1 MDVFDLHEYLSL
13 LIPVIIVIHKTFHFA
28 YSVEFSW
35 SDYSLDAC

>member
-13 LIPVIIVIHKTFHFA
+13 LIHVIIIIYKTFHFA
-28 YSVEFSW
+28 CSVKFSW